1 MAIGGTNSGPR
12 LSAEMSVLDAAALCL
27 HDRLS
32 GVAERL
38 NALNENPE
46 GHREVHALR
55 VSTRRASSTL
65 AILRPLL
72 DPRLARRAR
81 KHVRRLRRAAA
92 TVRFCDVQSA
102 LLHERAQSA
111 DHTEAMALDLVIGWI
126 DGLRDDARKQLKRVR
141 RRITAEKL
149 ERDASRLVES
159 LRPALVEQPAD
170 ADTQGGPGAPTF
182 ALSEPATRFAT
193 LARAA
198 LASFA
203 DDFMAAASVPSRDF
217 ERLHQVRLKAKRIR
231 YALEL
236 LGPALHE
243 SLAEAALVC
252 IRKLQD
258 RLGEV
263 NDRHE
268 LAALVREHASR
279 LRVRKDSRT
288 FKALAAME
296 ASLTRERDEML
307 AEFDRWW
314 SARRESFFDALRR
327 LSHPAPPQ
335 TAPASG
341 APDDTA
347 GFPARA
353 ADDQPERTSESD
365 RLIQAPELAPAALLR
380 PHAPLNGVPA

>member
-72 DPRLARRAR
+72 DPRLARRTR

-102 LLHERAQSA
+102 LLHQRAQSA

-159 LRPALVEQPAD
+159 LRPALVEQA
-170 ADTQGGPGAPTF
+170 ADTRGAPGAPTF

-193 LARAA
+193 LARTA
-198 LASFA
+198 LGSFA
-203 DDFMAAASVPSRDF
+203 DDFMVAASVPSRDF

-288 FKALAAME
+288 FKALSAME

-327 LSHPAPPQ
+327 LSHPLPPQ
-335 TAPASG
+335 VAPAS
-341 APDDTA
+341 DTPNDPA
-347 GFPARA
+347 DFPARA
-353 ADDQPERTSESD
+353 VDEHPGPTSVSD
-365 RLIQAPELAPAALLR
+365 RLIPAPEPAPAPVLR
-380 PHAPLNGVPA
+380 PHVPLNGVPA